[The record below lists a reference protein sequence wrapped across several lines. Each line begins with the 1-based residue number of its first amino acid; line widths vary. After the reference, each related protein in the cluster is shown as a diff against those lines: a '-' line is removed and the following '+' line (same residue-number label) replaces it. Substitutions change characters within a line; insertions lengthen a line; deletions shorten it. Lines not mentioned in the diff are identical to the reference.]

1 MRTVSEMV
9 TAVDQVI
16 QVDINS
22 LSPYANNPRTH
33 SDSQVD
39 RLVQSLKQFGFVN
52 PILTGDDGQIVAGH
66 GRLMAAQVLG
76 LTTVPVIRL
85 SHLTEDQKRA
95 YVIADN
101 QLALNSGW
109 DDDLLQKELAALG
122 DNGFDLTVL
131 GWGEELP
138 TFGEDVDLSALE
150 DLDDDLSEYAAGVRK
165 AIQIDF
171 EPEDYEEAQALVSQA
186 RKEGKYVGMLLINAI
201 KDDTSL

>member
-1 MRTVSEMV
+1 MAL
-9 TAVDQVI
+9 TAVAEIQQVP
-16 QVDINS
+16 VGD

-33 SDSQVD
+33 SASQLD
-39 RLVQSLKQFGFVN
+39 RLVQSLKEFGFTN
-52 PILTGDDGQIVAGH
+52 PLLVGDDMQIVAGH
-66 GRLMAAQVLG
+66 GRLMAAQALG
-76 LTTVPVIRL
+76 LETVPVIKL

-109 DDDLLQKELAALG
+109 DDDLLQAELQALG
-122 DNGFDLTVL
+122 DVGFDLTVL

-150 DLDDDLSEYAAGVRK
+150 DMEGEDLSEYADGVRK

-171 EPEDYEEAQALVSQA
+171 EPEDYIEAQALVSDA
-186 RKEGKYVGMLLINAI
+186 RKQGKYVGMLLINAL
-201 KDDTSL
+201 KDDTAL

>member
-1 MRTVSEMV
+1 MAL
-9 TAVDQVI
+9 TAVAEIQQVP
-16 QVDINS
+16 VGD

-33 SDSQVD
+33 SASQLD
-39 RLVQSLKQFGFVN
+39 RLVQSLKEFGFTN
-52 PILTGDDGQIVAGH
+52 PLLVGDDMQIVAGH
-66 GRLMAAQVLG
+66 GRLMAAQALG
-76 LTTVPVIRL
+76 LETVPVIKL

-109 DDDLLQKELAALG
+109 DDDLLQAELQALG
-122 DNGFDLTVL
+122 DVGFDLTVL

-150 DLDDDLSEYAAGVRK
+150 DMEDEDLSEYADGVRK

-171 EPEDYEEAQALVSQA
+171 EPEDYIEAQALVSDA
-186 RKEGKYVGMLLINAI
+186 RKQGKYVGMLLINAL
-201 KDDTSL
+201 KDDTAL

>member
-1 MRTVSEMV
+1 
-9 TAVDQVI
+9 
-16 QVDINS
+16 
-22 LSPYANNPRTH
+22 
-33 SDSQVD
+33 
-39 RLVQSLKQFGFVN
+39 LVQSLKEFGFVN

-76 LTTVPVIRL
+76 LTQVPVIRL

-131 GWGEELP
+131 GWGDELP
-138 TFGEDVDLSALE
+138 TFGDEVDLSALD
-150 DLDDDLSEYAAGVRK
+150 DLDDPTGELLDGVMK
-165 AIQIDF
+165 AIQIEF
-171 EPEDYEEAQALVSQA
+171 RVEDYEEAKARVEQA
-186 RKEGKYVGMLLINAI
+186 RKAGVYIGEVLIQALA
-201 KDDTSL
+201 DHASL